1 MRTLQLL
8 LFTNSNNNS
17 CSVLIIGKETGCRYN
32 ISYWIR
38 GNNSTAGTAITPVT
52 ITNAGLLS
60 YYSISPA
67 ISNGLS
73 FNTNTGA
80 ISGVPIVASDP
91 VTYVTFKEI
100 EKMAI
105 ARSLV
110 SLFFIFRNKD

>member
-1 MRTLQLL
+1 MKNKLTKLL
-8 LFTNSNNNS
+8 AIAIFS
-17 CSVLIIGKETGCRYN
+17 
-32 ISYWIR
+32 ISLNAFSLLPLAPVITISTSYV
-38 GNNSTAGTAITPVT
+38 SATAGTAITPVT

-91 VTYVTFKEI
+91 VTYVITATSFFLPI
-100 EKMAI
+100 V
-105 ARSLV
+105 RTLQLLLLLLV
-110 SLFFIFRNKD
+110 SVVLI